1 MLILPV
7 EFQLNWQLEL
17 TVFQFPIPPSSF
29 SLWQVLRCVHGRNK
43 KRLRVQGKRS
53 KRLAKRLLKEPENRG
68 RLDLWREYA
77 HLEWLL
83 GNLEE
88 ARKVFDTALG
98 MGVARG
104 LKDSALCHLGLLYAQ
119 LEMEEAWRA
128 GGGRDVTG
136 TAPASSPA
144 VHILTKLAEETTYTP
159 FSGQVAPVAIL
170 KARKSYEQAVD
181 ACLAG
186 LEAGRSKK
194 AQHVA
199 GLVGCYAFFQYIT
212 VGMDAANVVYRQA
225 RERLQQQANM
235 TQANSVSA
243 TGGCEALAVQQAAL
257 LRHHTSTSVFPL
269 VHLREALT
277 SALSQFSTSAPLWHL
292 YLQAEAR
299 YHSAGRARRFFHS
312 VTKGAQSVVPYL
324 FAIWGEQG
332 RKELVDS
339 VMG

>member
-1 MLILPV
+1 MYA
-7 EFQLNWQLEL
+7 
-17 TVFQFPIPPSSF
+17 
-29 SLWQVLRCVHGRNK
+29 RNK

-68 RLDLWREYA
+68 RLDLWLEYA

-83 GNLEE
+83 DNLEE

-104 LKDSALCHLGLLYAQ
+104 LKDPALCRLGLLYAQ
-119 LEMEEAWRA
+119 LEMEEVWQA
-128 GGGRDVTG
+128 GEGRNNTG
-136 TAPASSPA
+136 TVPASSPA

-170 KARKSYEQAVD
+170 KARKSYEQAAD
-181 ACLAG
+181 AGLAA

-194 AQHVA
+194 VQHVA
-199 GLVGCYAFFQYIT
+199 GLVGCYALFQYLT
-212 VGMDAANVVYRQA
+212 VGMDAANMVYRQA
-225 RERLQQQANM
+225 RERLEQQASM
-235 TQANSVSA
+235 TQANSVSYSV
-243 TGGCEALAVQQAAL
+243 TGECEALAVQQAAL

-277 SALSQFSTSAPLWHL
+277 SSLSHFSTSAPLWHL

-312 VTKGAQSVVPYL
+312 VMKGAQSVLPYL
-324 FAIWGEQG
+324 FAIWAEQG
-332 RKELVDS
+332 RRELLDS
-339 VMG
+339 VQR

>member
-1 MLILPV
+1 M
-7 EFQLNWQLEL
+7 
-17 TVFQFPIPPSSF
+17 
-29 SLWQVLRCVHGRNK
+29 LRCVHAGNK
-43 KRLRVQGKRS
+43 KRLRIQGKRS
-53 KRLAKRLLKEPENRG
+53 KHLAKRLLKEPENRG

-104 LKDSALCHLGLLYAQ
+104 LKDSALCQLGLLYAQ

-128 GGGRDVTG
+128 GEGRNITG
-136 TAPASSPA
+136 TASSPA

-159 FSGQVAPVAIL
+159 LSGQVAPVAIL

-181 ACLAG
+181 AGLAV

-199 GLVGCYAFFQYIT
+199 GLVSCYALFQYLT
-212 VGMDAANVVYRQA
+212 VGMDAANMVYRQA
-225 RERLQQQANM
+225 RERLEQQAGM
-235 TQANSVSA
+235 TQANSISV
-243 TGGCEALAVQQAAL
+243 TGECEALAVQQAAL

-312 VTKGAQSVVPYL
+312 VMKGAQSVLPYL
-324 FAIWGEQG
+324 FAIWAEQG
-332 RKELVDS
+332 RKELLDS
-339 VMG
+339 VQR